1 MFVLMMRRPPR
12 STRTDT
18 LFPYTTLFRARSVS
32 AWGSTDADARPELAA
47 RRYRSADERYDA
59 EVFPEPADRHG
70 TGLHAGGHRPAP
82 RVPRNRAHEGRRRA
96 AGIRRAAHDRGS
108 VSRHGLAARS
118 RTAEPR
124 HGGADGT
131 DGAGS
136 GGGTVL
142 ARRLAGQIGSA
153 HV

>member
-1 MFVLMMRRPPR
+1 MIRRPPR

-18 LFPYTTLFRARSVS
+18 LFPYTTLFR
-32 AWGSTDADARPELAA
+32 STDADARPELAA

-96 AGIRRAAHDRGS
+96 AGIRRAAHDRGR

-118 RTAEPR
+118 RTAAPR
-124 HGGADGT
+124 HGRADGT
-131 DGAGS
+131 DET
-136 GGGTVL
+136 GG
-142 ARRLAGQIGSA
+142 A
-153 HV
+153 HVWTAVP

>member
-70 TGLHAGGHRPAP
+70 TGLHAGGPRPAP
-82 RVPRNRAHEGRRRA
+82 RVPRNRAHESRRRA
-96 AGIRRAAHDRGS
+96 PGIRRAAHARGT
-108 VSRHGLAARS
+108 VSPHGLAARTPPAQPPHG
-118 RTAEPR
+118 RAEGP
-124 HGGADGT
+124 
-131 DGAGS
+131 
-136 GGGTVL
+136 
-142 ARRLAGQIGSA
+142 
-153 HV
+153 